1 MGEISDIAGHL
12 DQQLMFGNRTGQMLL
27 ELAGIKN
34 EEGGDAQNV
43 ELGSQSG
50 IFFSIELS
58 DPDFA
63 LGLDGQLFHH
73 GARAAAH
80 TAPWRPAV
88 KQYRQRGLQHGLGKV
103 LVGYHDRL
111 AIEDILVRQRISA
124 APALGPGMQF

>member
-1 MGEISDIAGHL
+1 MISDIAGHL

-43 ELGSQSG
+43 ELGSQFRV
-50 IFFSIELS
+50 FFSIELS

-63 LGLDGQLFHH
+63 LGFDGQSVHH
-73 GARAAAH
+73 GTRAAAH
-80 TAPWRPAV
+80 TAPWRPAIE
-88 KQYRQRGLQHGLGKV
+88 QYRQWGLEHGLGKV
-103 LVGYHDRL
+103 RVGHHDWL
-111 AIEDILVRQRISA
+111 TIEDILVWQRISA